1 MLSDWSTFSHDLLC
15 FKKYNSC
22 LPDFSSKSFL
32 VILMFPLLIESLWS
46 RGSIEISMMVALGHC
61 FLAEIPDSIIPLTS
75 CSRGSWSRCF
85 FWKEWK
91 YTKYY
96 NHWKNLNFVFSIT
109 HVEFCPQVYQ
119 NWKCYDGKND
129 FSKFQSICLNWR

>member
-1 MLSDWSTFSHDLLC
+1 MLSDWSTFSHDLLS

-22 LPDFSSKSFL
+22 VPDFSSKSFL
-32 VILMFPLLIESLWS
+32 VILMFPLLIESFLS

-109 HVEFCPQVYQ
+109 HVEFVPRYTKIESVMM
-119 NWKCYDGKND
+119 GKTIFPN
-129 FSKFQSICLNWR
+129 FRASA

>member
-1 MLSDWSTFSHDLLC
+1 MLSDWSTFSHDLLS

-22 LPDFSSKSFL
+22 IPDFSSKSFL

-75 CSRGSWSRCF
+75 CSWGLWSRCF

-109 HVEFCPQVYQ
+109 HVEFVPRYTKIESVMM
-119 NWKCYDGKND
+119 GKTIFPN
-129 FSKFQSICLNWR
+129 FRASA